1 MKGLLK
7 IFRGFVGMLVVVG
20 MGCLPVVG
28 GGGSYGWLVLA
39 AEGAYLCTPDDRA
52 HIQIPPGALE
62 RDTTITI
69 SEVPMPDEALEL
81 EPVGPAFDFGPDG
94 TRFAQP
100 VWIQLHPGPLPAGRS
115 LSELS
120 LFNLSG
126 GVVEELDDVF
136 VDEAAGTISG
146 FTTHFSTFFAAF
158 SGPAA
163 GGRMIRVGGP
173 NLAPLFGSS
182 TQSVN
187 PPEVALWVAPGGSVS
202 TNPYAGP
209 FADEVVIQI
218 DTGNPVAGESFYIEG
233 WTVSP
238 VDPDGTVGP
247 TGDRIST
254 RGFWHDYFAAYI
266 EQPLRDLRTDSQ
278 GRLTLV
284 LRGADI
290 YSRIVNAPPGYSEG
304 RLRLRVFSPD
314 TGSSVDIYIAL
325 TTTR

>member
-1 MKGLLK
+1 MALL
-7 IFRGFVGMLVVVG
+7 GS
-20 MGCLPVVG
+20 GCLVG
-28 GGGSYGWLVLA
+28 VGSSHGFWVLA
-39 AEGAYLCTPDDRA
+39 IEGAYLCTPDDRA
-52 HIQIPPGALE
+52 HIYIPPGALE
-62 RDTTITI
+62 TDTTITI
-69 SEVPMPDEALEL
+69 AEVPIPEEALDQ

-100 VWIQLHPGPLPAGRS
+100 VWIQLHPGPLPAGRT

-120 LFNLSG
+120 LFHLAN
-126 GVVEELDDVF
+126 GVVEELDGVT
-136 VDEAAGTISG
+136 VDDSAGTISG
-146 FTTHFSTFFAAF
+146 FASHFSVFYAAF

-163 GGRMIRVGGP
+163 GGRMIRIGGP
-173 NLAPLFGSS
+173 NLTPLFGSS
-182 TQSVN
+182 TRSVN
-187 PPEVALWVAPGGSVS
+187 PPEVALWVAPGGLVS

-209 FADEVVIQI
+209 FAEEVVIQI

-238 VDPDGTVGP
+238 VDPEGTVGP

-254 RGFWHDYFAAYI
+254 RGFWHDYFAGAI

-284 LRGADI
+284 LRGTDI

-314 TGSSVDIYIAL
+314 SASSVDIYIAL